1 MKYFG
6 IALLASLCLLSAC
19 KEEKKTKD
27 IITQKPVVVKKQGPQ
42 ALESTDNTDAVQ
54 WLGKTYTV
62 EIHRRADKE
71 MPLTR
76 DESGAEY
83 YDNRIQVKVIR
94 PDGTEFFS
102 REYTKQSFREYLN
115 ESTLK
120 DGALLAVVFNEVKDD
135 RLVLA
140 ASVGSPDAM
149 SDDYVPFIISISR
162 VGDVHIEKDNHPDEI
177 PDAEQNAQQDTE
189 DEEDGV

>member
-27 IITQKPVVVKKQGPQ
+27 IITQKPVIVKKQGPQ

-76 DESGAEY
+76 DESGSDVDYVFISHGHSDHAGGLRYLLEH
-83 YDNRIQVKVIR
+83 NQQARIIV
-94 PDGTEFFS
+94 
-102 REYTKQSFREYLN
+102 
-115 ESTLK
+115 
-120 DGALLAVVFNEVKDD
+120 
-135 RLVLA
+135 
-140 ASVGSPDAM
+140 SPDAM

-162 VGDVHIEKDNHPDEI
+162 MGDVHIEKDNHPDEI

>member
-27 IITQKPVVVKKQGPQ
+27 IITQKPVIVKKQGPQ

-62 EIHRRADKE
+62 EIHRLLAE
-71 MPLTR
+71 F
-76 DESGAEY
+76 GAEAMW
-83 YDNRIQVKVIR
+83 IA

-162 VGDVHIEKDNHPDEI
+162 MGDVHIEKDNHPDEI

>member
-1 MKYFG
+1 MRVRKN
-6 IALLASLCLLSAC
+6 ALLIFSKPPVPGLV
-19 KEEKKTKD
+19 KTR
-27 IITQKPVVVKKQGPQ
+27 
-42 ALESTDNTDAVQ
+42 L
-54 WLGKTYTV
+54 
-62 EIHRRADKE
+62 
-71 MPLTR
+71 
-76 DESGAEY
+76 
-83 YDNRIQVKVIR
+83 
-94 PDGTEFFS
+94 
-102 REYTKQSFREYLN
+102 
-115 ESTLK
+115 STLK

-162 VGDVHIEKDNHPDEI
+162 MGDVHIEKDNHPDEI